1 MDALFRLHDLSSRS
15 LFLVAGAALV
25 ASTGL
30 YVAEVALR
38 YAFNAPTTWSGEFVE
53 YGLLVII
60 FLSLPEVTR
69 AKAHI
74 TMDLVSQALSHRG
87 RKALHGA
94 NMLVSACVC
103 FASSYFAGVE
113 ALRQFNR
120 NVLTNAANP
129 IPRWWLTTLIC
140 VGLASAGLHLLRN
153 AFGGGR

>member
-1 MDALFRLHDLSSRS
+1 MEALFRLHDLSSRS
-15 LFLVAGAALV
+15 LFMVAGAVLV

-30 YVAEVALR
+30 YVAEVVLR
-38 YAFNAPTTWSGEFVE
+38 YALNAPTTWSGEFVE
-53 YGLLVII
+53 YGLLAII

-74 TMDLVSQALSHRG
+74 TMDLVSQALSLRG
-87 RKALHGA
+87 RRMLYSA
-94 NMLVSACVC
+94 NMLVSAGAC
-103 FASSYFAGVE
+103 FVASYFAGVE

-140 VGLASAGLHLLRN
+140 IGLLSAGLHMARD
-153 AFGGGR
+153 AFGSKP

>member
-1 MDALFRLHDLSSRS
+1 MEILFRLHDLTSRN
-15 LFLVAGAALV
+15 LFRVAGVILAAC
-25 ASTGL
+25 TGL
-30 YVAEVALR
+30 YVAEVVLR
-38 YAFNAPTTWSGEFVE
+38 YALNSPTTWSGEFVE
-53 YGLLVII
+53 YGLLAII

-74 TMDLVSQALSHRG
+74 TMDLVSQALSARG
-87 RKALHGA
+87 RKMLNTG
-94 NMLVSACVC
+94 NMFVAAGVC

-129 IPRWWLTTLIC
+129 IPRWGLTTLIC
-140 VGLASAGLHLLRN
+140 VGLLSAGLHLLRN

>member
-1 MDALFRLHDLSSRS
+1 MDALFRLHDLTSRS
-15 LFLVAGAALV
+15 LFQVAGAVLI

-30 YVAEVALR
+30 YVAEVMMR
-38 YAFNAPTTWSGEFVE
+38 YALNSPTTWSGEFVE
-53 YGLLVII
+53 YGLLAII

-74 TMDLVSQALSHRG
+74 TMDLISQALSQRG
-87 RKALHGA
+87 RKLLYSA
-94 NMLVSACVC
+94 NMLVSAGVC

-153 AFGGGR
+153 AFGSER